1 MPYANTY
8 YDSEMPADASSGDSK
23 QIVMEGVGLRQEKY
37 PTLNGQ
43 GTGVVR
49 RFDKSPNDHMFED
62 PSAQHI
68 FLNVSGLTREAAIVF
83 DSTKTYDIVITEA
96 EPDPVQTEKPTEALP
111 PVEVAPHTD

>member
-1 MPYANTY
+1 MTLKCRLTHHHI
-8 YDSEMPADASSGDSK
+8 GDSK

-49 RFDKSPNDHMFED
+49 RFDSSPNDHMFED
-62 PSAQHI
+62 PAAQHI

-83 DSTKTYDIVITEA
+83 DATKKYDIVISEVA
-96 EPDPVQTEKPTEALP
+96 PDPVALP
-111 PVEVAPHTD
+111 APSTLIEQSVVPSPI